1 MRIWAIWIND
11 NVVGPIGQTR
21 PLDGISV
28 YAYAFRHSYAQRHA
42 DAGVPVDVLRDLM
55 DHKSIATTMG
65 YYDISLRRK
74 REAVSTIAALTV
86 DRLGARK
93 PSSASAYQLRSVAVP
108 YGNCTE
114 PSNVK
119 AGGQACP
126 IRFQCSGCG
135 FYRPDPSY
143 IPAIEDHVRAL
154 KSNRETAQAID
165 AADFVIENLTAEIG
179 QFDTV
184 IAAMRAQLQSLDSTE
199 RQRVEDAS
207 AVLRKTRAAQG
218 KAQLPLTIVNRSD
231 R

>member
-1 MRIWAIWIND
+1 MPYLRTQTLGDALRIWAIWIND

-119 AGGQACP
+119 ACLLYT
-126 IRFQCSGCG
+126 S
-135 FYRPDPSY
+135 
-143 IPAIEDHVRAL
+143 
-154 KSNRETAQAID
+154 D
-165 AADFVIENLTAEIG
+165 AADDVAG
-179 QFDTV
+179 V
-184 IAAMRAQLQSLDSTE
+184 
-199 RQRVEDAS
+199 
-207 AVLRKTRAAQG
+207 
-218 KAQLPLTIVNRSD
+218 
-231 R
+231 